1 MFTCIYITYRIT
13 SRLMTSPDKNV
24 HQGKTRRE
32 KLILDVADIMHKG
45 LCEATEP
52 SSITQHRA
60 TRSELLNFVSAEG
73 FTPIHYVCDGR
84 IAGRHAAAAF
94 LALWEERAPP
104 AAAVHGTTLLHGG
117 GHDSGSGEGRA
128 TVEDGSIDRVKT
140 LRWLLSEPEVDPT
153 VRLPRGATTLHLASR
168 TPGSQGADLVRLLT
182 HAGGVSLDTLDSP
195 AGNMVGMAET
205 VASANDPGNA
215 DDGGPPLRF
224 SALHYA
230 LQAGAWESARL
241 LLSAGSCVRPEGSFP
256 PCLHVACLAG
266 APASLVEALLDGDSQ
281 ASNNTVLPAGAGPY
295 AASPLLLAAASGNA
309 DLVEMLLS
317 AAGRI
322 VSIAEDQAATS
333 IVTGGDDG
341 AFRTASAEGSASIWT
356 MEHSPSDG
364 RNPIH
369 AAAAEGHTLAALAL
383 VDADADATRD
393 GSASCSWLNTTDIEG
408 NTPLDVAVY
417 GGHWEC
423 AERLAVAERFDIRRA
438 VERGPSSSL
447 IVVERANMA
456 IVDEGSGDP
465 QTLRA
470 LRESN
475 KLVMALLKRLH
486 DTAAETAAAEA
497 ATTMATAAPTCEKT
511 DGEAAVTGETID
523 DAAAGAW
530 PPSVASDREQ
540 PQDEAQTSA
549 AGSAGAATPT
559 LPSPSPTSF
568 PVVHHLHPCFGEG
581 VLYSNAK
588 GIFVPETPERTR
600 RRRSSRQQEGDA
612 QDRAAVVIQSRARQA
627 GAKRAVAE
635 KRADIMAVDNGRR
648 ASASSVGR
656 RRSWSE
662 ATDQE
667 KAAVIIQAQARQARA
682 RSEAAVRR
690 AHQQQQRRSSMRGG
704 EVGAVV
710 VTRIQPQQQQVLA
723 G

>member
-1 MFTCIYITYRIT
+1 MY
-13 SRLMTSPDKNV
+13 
-24 HQGKTRRE
+24 QGKTRRE

-45 LCEATEP
+45 LCEATKP

-104 AAAVHGTTLLHGG
+104 AAAAPGTTILNGG
-117 GHDSGSGEGRA
+117 GPDSGGGEGRA
-128 TVEDGSIDRVKT
+128 TIEDGSIDRVKT
-140 LRWLLSEPEVDPT
+140 LKWLLSESEVDPT
-153 VRLPRGATTLHLASR
+153 VRLPHGATTLHLASR
-168 TPGSQGADLVRLLT
+168 TPGSKGADLVRLLT

-195 AGNMVGMAET
+195 AGAMVGLT
-205 VASANDPGNA
+205 GRTASANGPSDA
-215 DDGGPPLRF
+215 DGGSPPLRF

-230 LQAGAWESARL
+230 LQAGAWGSARL
-241 LLSAGSCVRPEGSFP
+241 LLSAGACVRPEGSFP

-266 APASLVEALLDGDSQ
+266 APASLVKALLDGDSQ
-281 ASNNTVLPAGAGPY
+281 ASSTTILPAGAGPY

-317 AAGRI
+317 TAGGIGSI
-322 VSIAEDQAATS
+322 VEDQTATS
-333 IVTGGDDG
+333 VGTGGDDG
-341 AFRTASAEGSASIWT
+341 VSRMASAEGSESIWT

-364 RNPIH
+364 RNPLH
-369 AAAAEGHTLAALAL
+369 AAAAEGHTLAALVL

-393 GSASCSWLNTTDIEG
+393 GSAPRSWLNTPDIEG
-408 NTPLDVAVY
+408 DTPLDVAVY

-423 AERLAVAERFDIRRA
+423 AERLAVAERFDIRLV

-486 DTAAETAAAEA
+486 DTAVQTAAAAA
-497 ATTMATAAPTCEKT
+497 ATTTTATAPTCEQT
-511 DGEAAVTGETID
+511 DGEAAVTD
-523 DAAAGAW
+523 DATDDTASGAS
-530 PPSVASDREQ
+530 PPSSDPAQ
-540 PQDEAQTSA
+540 PEDEAQTPA
-549 AGSAGAATPT
+549 IPADDGAGAAAPP
-559 LPSPSPTSF
+559 LPSSRPTSF
-568 PVVHHLHPCFGEG
+568 PVVHHLHPCFAEG

-600 RRRSSRQQEGDA
+600 RRRSSRQQQEEGDA

-635 KRADIMAVDNGRR
+635 KRANIMAVDNRRR
-648 ASASSVGR
+648 ASSSSGGVGR

-682 RSEAAVRR
+682 RSEAALRR
-690 AHQQQQRRSSMRGG
+690 EHQQRRRSSKRGG

-710 VTRIQPQQQQVLA
+710 VTRVQPQQQQLVA